1 MSASLDTT
9 NSQAAW
15 AKAAL
20 KHLAEQRLAPT
31 PHNYAAAWRAVGG
44 ALESDRTDR
53 ADRAD
58 RAPEPPAPPPQARWG
73 GLLSEVLNGL
83 DTAHRGWTRARKRD
97 SVARLIESS
106 SRRDDLLAERLA
118 ALAAS
123 WLRAPPDEPP
133 ESLEEEAAAKAAAAN
148 AQANPS
154 SRAGEPSQARL
165 QRNEKLLAEMTELLA
180 ALCDSLATVSEDTS
194 WVRGQ
199 AEVLRE
205 SLAAPL
211 DHRALSEV
219 RNLLAQTTEVQRVIT
234 HRRRESLGELK
245 QMLAKWVESMASLAD
260 STDQFGARM
269 VGHAQRIERSDSL
282 DALAGTV
289 QSLIADTGAMRA
301 SIEQSQSGLAATRA
315 RALALETEVSRLE
328 DQLASASTQII
339 TDHLTGTMNRKG
351 LEESF
356 AGAQQRSREWRS
368 PLNLAVLDVD
378 DFKKLNDALG
388 HQGGDHALRQLARIL
403 KDKAR
408 PNDAV
413 ARYGGEEFVLLMP
426 GLSVAEAVEQ
436 MRRLQREVTS
446 HVFMFESKRSF
457 ITFSAGVT
465 EVRQAD
471 SMASAVGRA
480 DEAMFAAKH
489 DGKNCV
495 RQG

>member
-1 MSASLDTT
+1 MSTSLDTT
-9 NSQAAW
+9 PSQAAW

-20 KHLAEQRLAPT
+20 KYLAEHQLAPT
-31 PHNYAAAWRAVGG
+31 PHNYALAWRAVGG
-44 ALESDRTDR
+44 AQEPDR

-58 RAPEPPAPPPQARWG
+58 HADRVDRTPGPPASPPSARWG
-73 GLLSEVLNGL
+73 GLLSDVLGGL

-97 SVARLIESS
+97 SVARLIDSS

-118 ALAAS
+118 GLVAS
-123 WLRAPPDEPP
+123 WSRSPLDEPP

-148 AQANPS
+148 AS
-154 SRAGEPSQARL
+154 SPAGEPSRARL

-301 SIEQSQSGLAATRA
+301 TIEQSQSGLATTRA

-328 DQLASASTQII
+328 DQLASASTQIV
-339 TDHLTGTMNRKG
+339 TDHLTGTMNRRG

-356 AGAQQRSREWRS
+356 EGALQRSREWRS

-408 PNDAV
+408 SNDAV
-413 ARYGGEEFVLLMP
+413 ARYGGEEFVLLLP
-426 GLSVAEAVEQ
+426 GLSVTEAVEQ
-436 MRRLQREVTS
+436 MQRLQREVTS
-446 HVFMFESKRSF
+446 HVFMFESQRSF

-465 EVRQAD
+465 EVREDD

-495 RQG
+495 RRG